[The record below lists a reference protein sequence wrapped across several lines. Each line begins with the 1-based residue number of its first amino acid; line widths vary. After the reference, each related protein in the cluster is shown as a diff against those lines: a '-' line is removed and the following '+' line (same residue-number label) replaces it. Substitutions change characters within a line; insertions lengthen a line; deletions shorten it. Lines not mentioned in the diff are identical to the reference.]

1 MARKK
6 RVMQAAPEK
15 RMVPEDTVMRR
26 LAQLPDDV
34 KRMVLGFGYGL
45 LIQKSREEAQAGRQ
59 ADRA

>member
-6 RVMQAAPEK
+6 RVMQATPE
-15 RMVPEDTVMRR
+15 
-26 LAQLPDDV
+26 

-45 LIQKSREEAQAGRQ
+45 LMQKSREEAQAGRQ